1 MLDIF
6 LWVVFPYITL
16 TIMVLGCLYRF
27 MYRQK
32 TWVAPSTEFLE
43 KKWLRIGSPLFHYGI
58 LLAIIGHAMGG
69 LIIQSSFIEHLG
81 LVIISII
88 LGLFMVE
95 ELQV

>member
-58 LLAIIGHAMGG
+58 LLAIIGHAMG
-69 LIIQSSFIEHLG
+69 LIIPIEFYRALG